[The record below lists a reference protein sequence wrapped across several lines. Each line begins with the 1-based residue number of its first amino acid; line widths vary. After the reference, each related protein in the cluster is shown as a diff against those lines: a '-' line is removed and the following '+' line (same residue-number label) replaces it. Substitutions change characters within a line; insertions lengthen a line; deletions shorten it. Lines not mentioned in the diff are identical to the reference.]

1 MYTHTCSVSLFLF
14 FKIYFSV
21 TCSSYIMKMRGR
33 VGYQPSR
40 SSNRK
45 VISMIIMCVC
55 GCVSTVY
62 DVYFLA
68 VQSVTLSQFEL
79 QDLLSRQKVH
89 VSLLI
94 IANNSNNNDTRTSFV
109 KFHVKFHFESR
120 KRKEIAFTKKNNYFP
135 MHVLLFCGYFY
146 FNFYYI
152 FKIIFLLFI

>member
-55 GCVSTVY
+55 VRVCGCVSTVY
-62 DVYFLA
+62 DDVYFLA

-109 KFHVKFHFESR
+109 KFHVKFSFES
-120 KRKEIAFTKKNNYFP
+120 RKEIAFTKKK
-135 MHVLLFCGYFY
+135 LLFPNACT
-146 FNFYYI
+146 
-152 FKIIFLLFI
+152 IFL